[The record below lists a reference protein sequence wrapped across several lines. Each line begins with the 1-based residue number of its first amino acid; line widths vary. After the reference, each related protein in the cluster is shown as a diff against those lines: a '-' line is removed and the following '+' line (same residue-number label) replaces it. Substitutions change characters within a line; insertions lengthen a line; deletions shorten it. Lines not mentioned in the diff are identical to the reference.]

1 MPQYEAGSDGKCF
14 NIRQGV
20 RFRIRFGR
28 ILLLT
33 WPRHHDRWLWRS
45 WRCPWCGSSCSN
57 CAPSLKFVGFPNRR
71 YDALP
76 QSALVGLV
84 TLTFDL
90 LTLILVQ
97 IIAREV
103 GKLSTNLVFLGL
115 FVLDLWS
122 DAPSDIA
129 TLTFDLK
136 DHGAYWWQSRS
147 AWVGRLTPSLCF
159 FLCCLSVCLQH
170 NSKTNDPKCSNLV
183 YGWPWYILEV
193 TWFWDWKVNG
203 QYHKVGKCI
212 FHTNDYYVYV
222 NGLLTDNNNTAWVR
236 TRVSLL
242 SSSFV

>member
-1 MPQYEAGSDGKCF
+1 M
-14 NIRQGV
+14 
-20 RFRIRFGR
+20 
-28 ILLLT
+28 
-33 WPRHHDRWLWRS
+33 
-45 WRCPWCGSSCSN
+45 
-57 CAPSLKFVGFPNRR
+57 KFVGFPNRR

-136 DHGAYWWQSRS
+136 DHGAY
-147 AWVGRLTPSLCF
+147 
-159 FLCCLSVCLQH
+159 
-170 NSKTNDPKCSNLV
+170 
-183 YGWPWYILEV
+183 
-193 TWFWDWKVNG
+193 
-203 QYHKVGKCI
+203 
-212 FHTNDYYVYV
+212 
-222 NGLLTDNNNTAWVR
+222 
-236 TRVSLL
+236 
-242 SSSFV
+242 